1 MDIWQSVSIKP
12 GDVYQARIGP
22 LVLWIRQLDNEMHVA
37 QIHEAETQ
45 GSEVHGFQA
54 SQDVVPGGLC
64 WSRWITGK
72 DANQVRLSAC
82 LPNRAVVVRTESPV
96 KILPGK
102 EALFYVSMPI
112 WLKVLVGK
120 ALDTELCDVPS
131 VVRSNTWFG
140 DSMEGELCYSLMT
153 RARRHIQEADQPP
166 YKAFCPVKIQN
177 ASDDRLDI
185 ERFCVRVEHLNLYQS
200 KGMLWTNEVAI
211 SYQGAGH
218 MSKVDYSRHKP
229 KLDADVKLLTP
240 PRTPLKETLLKR
252 SVGSFVG
259 LNDS

>member
-1 MDIWQSVSIKP
+1 MDVWQSVQVKP
-12 GDVYQARIGP
+12 DDVYQARIGP
-22 LVLWIRQLDNEMHVA
+22 LTLWGRLQNGEIHLA
-37 QIHEAETQ
+37 QVYEAETQ
-45 GSEVHGFQA
+45 EAEVHGFQA
-54 SQDVVPGGLC
+54 FQDVMPGGLC

-72 DANQVRLSAC
+72 DVNQVRLSAC
-82 LPNRAVVVRTESPV
+82 LPDRAVVVRTESPV
-96 KILPGK
+96 MILPGK

-112 WLKVLVGK
+112 WLKVLVGR
-120 ALDTELCDVPS
+120 AQDTELCDVAS
-131 VVRSNTWFG
+131 AVRSNTWFG

-153 RARRHIQEADQPP
+153 RARRHIEEADQPA
-166 YKAFCPVKIQN
+166 YKASCPVTIRN

-185 ERFCVRVEHLNLYQS
+185 ERFCVRVEHLSLYQS
-200 KGMLWTNEVAI
+200 KGTLWTNEVTI
-211 SYQGAGH
+211 SFQGPGH

-229 KLDADVKLLTP
+229 KLEAEVKLLTP